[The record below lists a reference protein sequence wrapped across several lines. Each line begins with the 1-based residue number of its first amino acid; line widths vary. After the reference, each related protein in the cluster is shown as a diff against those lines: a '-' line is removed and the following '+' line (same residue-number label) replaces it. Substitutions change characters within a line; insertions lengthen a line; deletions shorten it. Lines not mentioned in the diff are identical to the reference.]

1 MFRAFSVFGGVAAT
15 HASEILRECAWPSV
29 CEPVSATRCFMP
41 AQWHSLKNGMVVT
54 MSRTLWL
61 CGEGRMNVLSAL
73 CASHRPGRTCRSNE
87 GPPVTST
94 AAAPAYCSTSAKD
107 TLHWT

>member
-1 MFRAFSVFGGVAAT
+1 MHESYLFARTRNLGHSARVTCFQYALSNVPGVASMFRAFSVFGRVAAA

-41 AQWHSLKNGMVVT
+41 AHWHSLKNGMVVT

-61 CGEGRMNVLSAL
+61 CGAGSTKVWSAL
-73 CASHRPGRTCRSNE
+73 
-87 GPPVTST
+87 
-94 AAAPAYCSTSAKD
+94 
-107 TLHWT
+107 